1 MNKMAIDYK
10 NYTPSSDEII
20 SFVDYARGKWK
31 SDPEIYNALLS
42 KWWISRDEELE
53 KSFSDSNQYATNND
67 SPINWVE
74 DLTQNYSE
82 EDLDKNKQLL
92 NNIKRDS
99 NLSLEQKTKALK
111 DLSEKAKASNKKRN
125 ENLPDD
131 MKQLSEI
138 SKKNKDTSNLSKE
151 ATSSIYNKV
160 WRLTNK
166 WMTKDKSDKLLNEI
180 KQIYSDGDID
190 DKTKKKK
197 IQYIIDKAWWD
208 NWNASINRAYSK
220 YSNIDDKS
228 LTDEQRSEKQMLAWY
243 KKNFDNFKS
252 KADAY
257 VNWLDADVGKWS
269 QTRYNF
275 LTDLWF

>member
-1 MNKMAIDYK
+1 MAIDYK
-10 NYTPSSDEII
+10 NYTPSSEEISAI
-20 SFVDYARGKWK
+20 VDAARAKWK

-42 KWWISRDEELE
+42 KWWISRDEEFE
-53 KSFSDSNQYATNND
+53 KSFSDNNQYTTDND
-67 SPINWVE
+67 SPINWIE
-74 DLTQNYSE
+74 DLTQDYSE

-99 NLSLEQKTKALK
+99 NLSLKQKTKALK

-131 MKQLSEI
+131 MEQLAEI

-160 WRLTNK
+160 SQLTNK

-208 NWNASINRAYSK
+208 NWNAAIDRAYSK

-252 KADAY
+252 KANTY
-257 VNWLDADVGKWS
+257 VDWLDADVGKWS

>member
-1 MNKMAIDYK
+1 MAIDYK
-10 NYTPSSDEII
+10 NYTPSSEEISAI
-20 SFVDYARGKWK
+20 VDAARAKWK
-31 SDPEIYNALLS
+31 SDEDIYNALVS
-42 KWWISRDEELE
+42 KWWINRDEEME
-53 KSFSDSNQYATNND
+53 KSFSDNKQYATDND

-74 DLTQNYSE
+74 HLTQDYSE

-131 MKQLSEI
+131 MEQLAEI

-160 WRLTNK
+160 SQLTNK

-208 NWNASINRAYSK
+208 NWNAAIDRAYSK

-252 KADAY
+252 KANTY
-257 VNWLDADVGKWS
+257 VDWLDADVGKWS

>member
-1 MNKMAIDYK
+1 MAIDYK
-10 NYTPSSDEII
+10 NYTPSSDEITAI
-20 SFVDYARGKWK
+20 VDAARAKWK

-53 KSFSDSNQYATNND
+53 KSFSDNNQYATNND

-74 DLTQNYSE
+74 DLTQDYSE

-131 MKQLSEI
+131 MEQLAEI

-160 WRLTNK
+160 SQLTNK

-208 NWNASINRAYSK
+208 NWNAAIDRAYSK
-220 YSNIDDKS
+220 YSNIDDKF

-252 KADAY
+252 KANTY

>member
-1 MNKMAIDYK
+1 MAIDYK
-10 NYTPSSDEII
+10 NYTPSSEEITAI
-20 SFVDYARGKWK
+20 VDAARAKWK

-53 KSFSDSNQYATNND
+53 KSFSDNNQYATDND

-74 DLTQNYSE
+74 HLTQDYSE

-131 MKQLSEI
+131 MEQLAEI

-160 WRLTNK
+160 SQLTNK

-208 NWNASINRAYSK
+208 NWNAAIDRAYSK

-252 KADAY
+252 KASTY
-257 VNWLDADVGKWS
+257 VDWLDADVGKWS

>member
-1 MNKMAIDYK
+1 MAIDYK
-10 NYTPSSDEII
+10 NYTPSSDEIVAI
-20 SFVDYARGKWK
+20 VDAARAKWK
-31 SDPEIYNALLS
+31 SDEDIYNALVS
-42 KWWISRDEELE
+42 KWWINRDEEME
-53 KSFSDSNQYATNND
+53 KSFSDNKQYAANND
-67 SPINWVE
+67 SPINWIE
-74 DLTQNYSE
+74 DLTQGYSE

-125 ENLPDD
+125 ENLPYD
-131 MKQLSEI
+131 MEQLSEI
-138 SKKNKDTSNLSKE
+138 SKKNKATSNLSKD

-160 WRLTNK
+160 SQLTNK

-208 NWNASINRAYSK
+208 NWNAAIDRAYSK

-252 KADAY
+252 KANTY
-257 VNWLDADVGKWS
+257 VDWLDADVGKWS